1 MTSTSMS
8 TPRPGVSSTGY
19 QTPSSL
25 GWTGKISSA
34 PRPGRG
40 CRARGTRRRPAWA
53 ARGRF
58 RRSRAVKPSQVS
70 ATVFQPGP
78 VGHGG
83 AQLHAGGGADWS
95 QRVVRHQVD
104 VVGLAPAGHLHGFG
118 KSANVANVDASKV
131 CEALFDV
138 RRELPLAGELLADGE
153 GHVGHGAQGGVGVG
167 AFVADRLFQEVNGPR
182 RHALAEGSRFSHAQP
197 VVVVGPNHGSRPHGR
212 AQGGVP
218 LGGDG
223 DRLTRLEDS
232 VAVRPEAPDQGSD
245 ALPALRHVA
254 LNLLDQVV
262 QVLRAGGHEAGH
274 EVALLAA
281 QQLVDGH
288 IKALGHQVVQGD
300 VNGRHRGGQHAP
312 ALEVLAAVGLLPD
325 AADAARVLPD
335 QEVTEVGH
343 RPAHRQVAGAQAGLA
358 PAVVPVVGLDPYD
371 LHVAE
376 ARVEGVELDVGDFHD
391 GA

>member
-1 MTSTSMS
+1 
-8 TPRPGVSSTGY
+8 
-19 QTPSSL
+19 
-25 GWTGKISSA
+25 
-34 PRPGRG
+34 
-40 CRARGTRRRPAWA
+40 
-53 ARGRF
+53 
-58 RRSRAVKPSQVS
+58 
-70 ATVFQPGP
+70 
-78 VGHGG
+78 
-83 AQLHAGGGADWS
+83 
-95 QRVVRHQVD
+95 VRHQVD

-223 DRLTRLEDS
+223 NGLARLEA
-232 VAVRPEAPDQGSD
+232 VAAVADPGTVNRGAN
-245 ALPALRHVA
+245 ALPAIGHVA
-254 LNLLDQVV
+254 LHLLDQVV
-262 QVLRAGGHEAGH
+262 PVLRAGGDKAGH

-288 IKALGHQVVQGD
+288 AEALGHQVVQRD
-300 VNGRHRGGQHAP
+300 VDGRHRGGQHAP